1 MSFSDYEIPH
11 GRHNPHPHRVTH
23 FPGLLGLPV
32 RAVNDP
38 PTQPPHDKVG
48 FSRWKTFH
56 SNTVPTGLSPKT
68 FDQYKLFNAS
78 VGLERS
84 TSSTDQGQG
93 MEKLSNYYN
102 QDHATTRIPAGL
114 LPLSQPR
121 RIAPNFDT
129 ITGLQYFTGLR
140 NFSVRQKPAV
150 LGRLTETDCAQKNGR
165 LTGACSQADGTF
177 TPRTFAHN
185 SRWKSE
191 LGSVTETV
199 LSKYT

>member
-1 MSFSDYEIPH
+1 MSFSDSEIPH

-38 PTQPPHDKVG
+38 PARSSHDKVG

-56 SNTVPTGLSPKT
+56 SNTVSTGLSPKT
-68 FDQYKLFNAS
+68 FDQYKLFGAS
-78 VGLERS
+78 TELNRS
-84 TSSTDQGQG
+84 TSSTDPGQKVG
-93 MEKLSNYYN
+93 KSSNCYKLGR
-102 QDHATTRIPAGL
+102 ATSRIPAGL

-140 NFSVRQKPAV
+140 NFSVRQKPV
-150 LGRLTETDCAQKNGR
+150 VVGRLTEIDCAQKNNGFK
-165 LTGACSQADGTF
+165 GECNHADSTF
-177 TPRTFAHN
+177 TPRAFAYN

-191 LGSVTETV
+191 LGNLTETV
-199 LSKYT
+199 LSKYM